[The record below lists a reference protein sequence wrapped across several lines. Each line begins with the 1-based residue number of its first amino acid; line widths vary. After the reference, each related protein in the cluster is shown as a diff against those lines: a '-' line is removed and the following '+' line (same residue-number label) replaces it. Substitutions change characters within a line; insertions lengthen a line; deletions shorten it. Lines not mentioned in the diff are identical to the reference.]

1 MKFRD
6 LISELLDELDKKDP
20 STVVSL
26 GLADKTSTL
35 IGEIL
40 SLIRNEDQEDIRR
53 KSDRTS

>member
-20 STVVSL
+20 STVVRPKLSN
-26 GLADKTSTL
+26 KSSTL

-40 SLIRNEDQEDIRR
+40 SLIRKED
-53 KSDRTS
+53 K